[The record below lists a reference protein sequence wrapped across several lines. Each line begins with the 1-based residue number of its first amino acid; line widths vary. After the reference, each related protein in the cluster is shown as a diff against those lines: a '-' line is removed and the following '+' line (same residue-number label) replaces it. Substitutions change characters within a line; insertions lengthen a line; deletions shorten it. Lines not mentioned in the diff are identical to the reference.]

1 MGSDG
6 SFMKLREE
14 HHPPVGYSHLQKL
27 TGLGQAGLFPTGTG
41 FWASLAF
48 THGSQVDFKCAHGFL
63 KDCFIFSD
71 ARDNGFI
78 DSSFHWGHMRW
89 LLFSHWL
96 RPTTISTFLAG
107 AGRFKRHQI
116 NCFPSPAVERQ
127 PDSCCLLSKWVGSR
141 GVLCRAKEMAD
152 LWTAALMVWGLDSA
166 DGSGDERT
174 SPNWGSLVG
183 LSLGLWETLLLPLRN
198 DGPLGCV

>member
-14 HHPPVGYSHLQKL
+14 HHPPVGYSRLQKL
-27 TGLGQAGLFPTGTG
+27 TGLGQAALFPTGTG
-41 FWASLAF
+41 SWASLAF
-48 THGSQVDFKCAHGFL
+48 THSSQVDFKCAHGFL

-71 ARDNGFI
+71 ATANGFI

-107 AGRFKRHQI
+107 AQGDLRGAKLIAFQAQLQKGSQ
-116 NCFPSPAVERQ
+116 NLAVCSPS
-127 PDSCCLLSKWVGSR
+127 G
-141 GVLCRAKEMAD
+141 
-152 LWTAALMVWGLDSA
+152 WGAEECSA
-166 DGSGDERT
+166 EPRRWLT
-174 SPNWGSLVG
+174 C
-183 LSLGLWETLLLPLRN
+183 EQLP
-198 DGPLGCV
+198 